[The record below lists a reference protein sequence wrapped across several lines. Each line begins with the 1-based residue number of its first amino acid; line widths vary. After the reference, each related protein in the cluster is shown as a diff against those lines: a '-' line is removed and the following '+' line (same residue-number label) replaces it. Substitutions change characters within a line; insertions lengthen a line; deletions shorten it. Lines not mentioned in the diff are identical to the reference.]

1 MFRKVSLGILFVLLL
16 IVVGCTNSKKTTTSN
31 TTTTSSTTTT
41 TTEETTQ
48 TVIDMAN
55 RQVVIPKNITKV
67 VSNIPSGTML
77 LYTIDPDILGA
88 WNYEFN
94 DYEIEY
100 IPEKYRDL
108 PVIGQANK
116 INKEKLISLQPDFI
130 LAYNS
135 LSSKEVDDANQLA
148 HDTGIPVIM
157 IDHSLDKVPDAYRFL
172 KTILISKQSRC
183 EELAQYAETA
193 LAFANSIDIPEN
205 ERVKVY
211 YGNGPDSLETVP
223 EGSSHAALFE
233 LLDVYNVARDDDIK
247 GETRYTVNPEH
258 IITWM
263 PDVVIVNGEP
273 TEGVSPKQ
281 AVERFLSNENY
292 QGIPAVQ
299 NNRVYA
305 IPKYPFSWFDR
316 PQSANRLIGIYWL
329 ADLLYDNLP
338 DGMNIEQETKNF
350 YKLFYHLDLT
360 DEQVDY
366 LLGK

>member
-16 IVVGCTNSKKTTTSN
+16 IVVGCTNSKK
-31 TTTTSSTTTT
+31 TT

-88 WNYEFN
+88 WNYKFN
-94 DYEIEY
+94 GYEIEY

-116 INKEKLISLQPDFI
+116 INKESLISLQPDFI

-205 ERVKVY
+205 KRVKVY

-247 GETRYTVNPEH
+247 GETRYTVNPER

-273 TEGVSPKQ
+273 TKGVSPKQ